1 MKDQRTEPPGSGD
14 NPQSSR
20 ADSASKADDEDTAAS
35 SIKGGGQGKPG
46 LQASEQ
52 PGAPGVVAG
61 KLVRRRT
68 DHTELFKIK

>member
-46 LQASEQ
+46 LQASE
-52 PGAPGVVAG
+52 PARSSRGRG
-61 KLVRRRT
+61 RETRSTT
-68 DHTELFKIK
+68 D